1 MNEKILVVN
10 TASVEKVTR
19 AIEAISHKLF
29 EKPIIT
35 VLCTDAFAD
44 AFRQNPSVSSV
55 DVYNPGEGFKEIIR
69 LLIKM
74 RKRRYDVAT
83 VLYCLDTK
91 RYVMKSLPFL
101 FGAKK
106 VLIFNENLD
115 CAYATL
121 KFLYLFLRARLRDGT
136 LITGL
141 PACQLASLPAKLIF
155 FPFVFLY
162 LLLNTGLM
170 TLRRYSKVKNKK

>member
-10 TASVEKVTR
+10 TASLERVMR
-19 AIEAISHKLF
+19 AIETISCKLF

-35 VLCTDAFAD
+35 VLCTEEFAD
-44 AFRQNPSVSSV
+44 TFRKNPLLSSV
-55 DVYNPGEGFKEIIR
+55 DVYNPKKGFYEIIR

-74 RKRRYDVAT
+74 RKRRYDVVT

-91 RYVMKSLPFL
+91 RYVIKTLSFL
-101 FGAKK
+101 LGAKK

-115 CAYATL
+115 CAFASL
-121 KFLYLFLRARLRDGT
+121 KFLYLFFRARLRDGT
-136 LITGL
+136 LITSL
-141 PACQLASLPAKLIF
+141 PAASGVTSLPAKMIF

-162 LLLNTGLM
+162 LLLSVGLM
-170 TLRRYSKVKNKK
+170 TLRKYSKDKK